1 MRTCVICERDFSTP
15 YCLRRHYQKFH
26 PTESQPKRSRM
37 SRIGYSLNC
46 ADDIQCGGGIRKSD
60 DEEDE
65 DMDSASDVSD
75 NEDIDSDSDRSDN
88 EDKEERENDNSIF
101 DSMIDE
107 TVKELGENPS
117 GRAVRKRF
125 CKKFGNRLVWYY
137 ELRKHPIYKKVMET
151 VNFLEENPGDFDRI
165 EAMWAA
171 IKQRK
176 ILFERL
182 IDDKMSTDND
192 KSDGSDDDEEVDTG
206 ADDEEEVDTGDV
218 GVLND
223 PLDSLINV

>member
-1 MRTCVICERDFSTP
+1 MQMKNLKMRTCKICSRTFSKP
-15 YCLRRHYQKFH
+15 YNLRVHHARFH
-26 PTESQPKRSRM
+26 PAEDPPELERMARNKIEDQMNQYGTGDIFSNRS
-37 SRIGYSLNC
+37 
-46 ADDIQCGGGIRKSD
+46 DSD

-117 GRAVRKRF
+117 GRAVRKLF

-151 VNFLEENPGDFDRI
+151 VNFLQENPGDFDRI

-218 GVLND
+218 GV
-223 PLDSLINV
+223 